1 MGKPT
6 WGALADYL
14 PAPTSTEQPAP
25 SNSGLTSTA
34 EEQKAKGKS
43 CYYWAVERKC
53 SETAESCKYL
63 HAHSPL
69 GIAPRPGYSRGP
81 NHWKK
86 QWGEFQAKRYG
97 EGSGSGSGS
106 VEGELVLE
114 EVTEAELD
122 GWGQPI
128 NKPAENTWGGN
139 TTSDEDHKY
148 KPPHVKAMEA
158 IEEQLSREAAGW

>member
-14 PAPTSTEQPAP
+14 PATVPTEQPAP
-25 SNSGLTSTA
+25 STSTLNDDDEA
-34 EEQKAKGKS
+34 LKLKGKT
-43 CYYWAVERKC
+43 CYYWAVEKKC
-53 SETAESCKYL
+53 TQTAESCKYL

-69 GIAPRPGYSRGP
+69 GIAAKPAYYKP

-86 QWGEFQAKRYG
+86 QWGEFQAKMGG
-97 EGSGSGSGS
+97 EGSGGGS
-106 VEGELVLE
+106 VEGELLLE
-114 EVTEAELD
+114 EVPEVELD

-128 NKPAENTWGGN
+128 KKPAESTWAAK
-139 TTSDEDHKY
+139 DVVEDHKY